1 MPIKIN
7 RRAGAAGIFLLALLT
22 AGSARS
28 ASTSD
33 DMSTGMTIGALSV
46 AVVPVAVVVSGPA
59 VLTAGVAGGVSMGL
73 AHAGEAIADDLGRQD
88 FDRPLPI
95 TDETLMVGP
104 SPADAMRGGV
114 R

>member
-7 RRAGAAGIFLLALLT
+7 RRAEAAGIFLLGLL
-22 AGSARS
+22 AFGPARS

-33 DMSTGMTIGALSV
+33 DMSTGMVIGALSV
-46 AVVPVAVVVSGPA
+46 AVVPVAVVVSVPA

-73 AHAGEAIADDLGRQD
+73 AHAGEAIADDLQWQA

-95 TDETLMVGP
+95 TDETLMAGP
-104 SPADAMRGGV
+104 SPADAMRDGV